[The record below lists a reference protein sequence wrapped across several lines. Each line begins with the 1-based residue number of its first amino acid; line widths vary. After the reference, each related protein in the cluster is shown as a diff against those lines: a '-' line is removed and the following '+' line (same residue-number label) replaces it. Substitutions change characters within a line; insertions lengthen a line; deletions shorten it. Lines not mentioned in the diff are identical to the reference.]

1 LDLKFQV
8 IHAVR
13 DVAAA
18 LSNLIQA
25 TTHASGR
32 TPNDPAIGNLK
43 EAAKVYHF
51 FTSKVQK

>member
-1 LDLKFQV
+1 M
-8 IHAVR
+8 R

-32 TPNDPAIGNLK
+32 SPNDPAIGNLK
-43 EAAKVYHF
+43 DAAKVKNKLLKILINYF
-51 FTSKVQK
+51 